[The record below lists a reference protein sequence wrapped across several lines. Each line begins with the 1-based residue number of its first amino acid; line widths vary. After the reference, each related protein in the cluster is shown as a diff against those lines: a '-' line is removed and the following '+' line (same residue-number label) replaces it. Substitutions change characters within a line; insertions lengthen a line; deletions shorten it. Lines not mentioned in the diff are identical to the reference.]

1 MSRKRKS
8 YTPEFK
14 TKLVLELLEGEK
26 TLNEIAS
33 QYGVLPASLKSWKK
47 QFVENASLAF
57 DKSAVVKEYK
67 EKIAKL
73 EKEHSQL
80 AKKVGTLTIERD
92 WLAGKLCSLDLSTK
106 KRLASEGEIQAA
118 SIPSLNR
125 RLKLLKI
132 SKTAWY
138 AQAKEP
144 FSTPEEIALLQMID
158 RIYTKH
164 PYYGH
169 RRIQKLLG
177 QLGFNVGRKKVLSA
191 MKHMGIRALYPEPK
205 TTKAHPKHEKYPYL
219 LEKFKNA
226 EGQVVVDTPNRV
238 WSTDITYIRLKN
250 GHAYLA
256 AVIDWSSK
264 RILSHRLSST
274 MDVSLTTS
282 VLQEALEHHS
292 KPEIFNTD
300 QGSQYTAKEH
310 IEILIDYGISIS
322 MDAKGRSIDNIVIER
337 FWRTLKY
344 ENVYPS
350 GYDTIKEARAGIEE
364 YIQTYNTQRLHS
376 AIDYKTL
383 DEAYYGIE
391 NNVDFTREAWL
402 KESA

>member
-106 KRLASEGEIQAA
+106 KRLASEGELQAA

-205 TTKAHPKHEKYPYL
+205 TTQTHPKHPKYPYL
-219 LEKFKNA
+219 LETFKNA
-226 EGQVVVDTPNRV
+226 DGQVVVDRPNRV
-238 WSTDITYIRLKN
+238 WSTDIT
-250 GHAYLA
+250 
-256 AVIDWSSK
+256 
-264 RILSHRLSST
+264 
-274 MDVSLTTS
+274 
-282 VLQEALEHHS
+282 
-292 KPEIFNTD
+292 
-300 QGSQYTAKEH
+300 
-310 IEILIDYGISIS
+310 
-322 MDAKGRSIDNIVIER
+322 
-337 FWRTLKY
+337 
-344 ENVYPS
+344 
-350 GYDTIKEARAGIEE
+350 
-364 YIQTYNTQRLHS
+364 
-376 AIDYKTL
+376 
-383 DEAYYGIE
+383 
-391 NNVDFTREAWL
+391 
-402 KESA
+402 